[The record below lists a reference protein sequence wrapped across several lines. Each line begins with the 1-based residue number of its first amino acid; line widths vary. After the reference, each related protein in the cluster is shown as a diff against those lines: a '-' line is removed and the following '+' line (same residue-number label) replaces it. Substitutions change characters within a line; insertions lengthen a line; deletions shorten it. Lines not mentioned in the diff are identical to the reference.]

1 MQTKLTNI
9 QVNDFLQDYE
19 DNTKIILL
27 EESKAKKEL
36 VSIAKAK
43 GINLKENKDLIGFK
57 CIYAFADKPNKNGA
71 YLPEKDLLKALPS
84 MVGKPVNIGHNR
96 RYIVGHLLDYKY
108 KQTDKQVISYGVFYR
123 SNFGEEYDQA
133 KKDFKAKKLNVSF
146 EIWSPKEK
154 RKARK
159 DGSYELHEM
168 EIAGC
173 AILFRDEEPAFD
185 GARVLEF
192 SSKLKQDSPDLVY
205 ASKYKEDEL
214 LYCSSNKCE
223 IATEVK
229 QSEPKSTNIIKC
241 SNCGEEFESG
251 IDTNIKCPKCFAILN
266 KSGQMIY
273 PPQIKD
279 FRLLC
284 PSCKTNNWLILSKKE
299 DKAKVRCMSCSKEYE
314 LTFVTENKKKVSDD
328 FTFLYTGKV
337 NCIQCGSPIY
347 VSGVSS
353 IKERTITCK
362 KCGLT
367 FSYNTTEEKYK
378 KISAITELS
387 TKKIDKEPE
396 TSEKGGN
403 TMADK
408 KKVEKTSEKKV
419 EEHNFLEATEKE
431 NKEEISKRLEKADVK
446 KEDAKAEEK
455 VEDKVEVKS
464 EVKAEPKVES
474 QETPKE
480 EKQEDP
486 KVEESK
492 PEETKEETPKT
503 EEKPE
508 ETAKEEKAEKEQ
520 PEVKAEEAPKAEEK
534 VEEPKAEKKD
544 AKKEKYPKTKVIR
557 KAVTQI
563 KEALAKASKSEDTI
577 KVKNELVRKAV
588 GRILDIKKKTKTNL
602 EKASS
607 DKDRLTK
614 GIRKL
619 AKQVI
624 DLRKQVE
631 LYESS
636 AKEIVSR
643 RDELGEFGKDLTD
656 EDILNDDKFAK
667 AKLEKENT
675 LLKAS
680 KDSDENEIVGAKK
693 HDDDW
698 YAEKRK
704 KIDKYAF
711 PKREE

>member
-1 MQTKLTNI
+1 MERLTNI
-9 QVNDFLQDYE
+9 QVQAFLKDFA
-19 DNTKIILL
+19 DNSEIEIL
-27 EESKAKKEL
+27 EESKKKSEL
-36 VSIAKAK
+36 EQIAKARGIQLK
-43 GINLKENKDLIGFK
+43 GSKDLAGFK
-57 CIYAFADKPNKNGA
+57 TIYTFANKANKNRA
-71 YLPEKDLLKALPS
+71 RLPKKALLKALPS
-84 MVGKPVNIGHNR
+84 MIGKPVDIDHNR
-96 RYIVGHLLDYKY
+96 RYVIGHYIDYKY
-108 KQTDKQVISYGVFYR
+108 VQKDDMVVAYGVFYK
-123 SNFGEEYDQA
+123 SNFGEEWEE
-133 KKDFKAKKLNVSF
+133 AKKLFKGKKLSTSY
-146 EIWSPKEK
+146 EIWCPKEK
-154 RKARK
+154 RRARK
-159 DGSYELHEM
+159 DGTYELLEQ
-168 EIAGC
+168 EIAGG
-173 AILFRDEEPAFD
+173 ALLYKEEPAFED
-185 GARVLEF
+185 AKVLELA
-192 SSKLKQDSPDLVY
+192 KKQMGDREEDLVY
-205 ASKYKEDEL
+205 AKYNKDDL
-214 LYCSSNKCE
+214 ILCDSDKCE
-223 IATEVK
+223 FAKKETATEVK
-229 QSEPKSTNIIKC
+229 QPEAKAIPKIKC

-251 IDTNIKCPKCFAILN
+251 MDTNIKCPKCFAILN

-284 PSCKTNNWLILSKKE
+284 PSCKVRNWLILSKKE
-299 DKAKVRCMSCSKEYE
+299 DKAKIRCMNCAKEYE
-314 LTFVTENKKKVSDD
+314 LTFATEKTKKVSED

-337 NCIQCGSPIY
+337 SCIQCGNPIY
-347 VSGVSS
+347 ISGLSS
-353 IKERTITCK
+353 IKERTVTCK
-362 KCGLT
+362 KCGLS
-367 FSYNTTEEKYK
+367 FSYNTADEKYK
-378 KISAITELS
+378 KISGITELS
-387 TKKIDKEPE
+387 AKKIDKEPE

-408 KKVEKTSEKKV
+408 KKVEKASEKKTK
-419 EEHNFLEATEKE
+419 EHNFLEETEKD

-446 KEDAKAEEK
+446 KEDAKTEE
-455 VEDKVEVKS
+455 KS
-464 EVKAEPKVES
+464 EVKVEPKVES

-480 EKQEDP
+480 EKQEEP
-486 KVEESK
+486 KAEESK
-492 PEETKEETPKT
+492 PEENKEETPKA

-534 VEEPKAEKKD
+534 VEEPKAEKED
-544 AKKEKYPKTKVIR
+544 AKKEKYPNTKILR

-563 KEALAKASKSEDTI
+563 KEALAKASKSEGT
-577 KVKNELVRKAV
+577 VKAKNDLIRKAV
-588 GRILDIKKKTKTNL
+588 GRILDIKKQTRTDL

-614 GIRKL
+614 GINKL

-643 RDELGEFGKDLTD
+643 RNELDEFGKDLSD

-693 HDDDW
+693 HDDDY
-698 YAEKRK
+698 YAKKRAKINEK
-704 KIDKYAF
+704 AF